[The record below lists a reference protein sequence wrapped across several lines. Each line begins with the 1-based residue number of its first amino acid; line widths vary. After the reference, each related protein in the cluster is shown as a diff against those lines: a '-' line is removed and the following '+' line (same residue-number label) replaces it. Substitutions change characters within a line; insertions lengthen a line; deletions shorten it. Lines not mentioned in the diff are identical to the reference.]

1 MTSIKDEENLLS
13 KIIHME
19 TVIRAQ
25 REKERLSRTG
35 QSDMLRTIF
44 EPITRELKT
53 LQTIEEST
61 TPTPTAAV
69 TTAVTPQQTQRLS
82 PLDTSASTVSDGN
95 VTAPS
100 PSSFTVPTTP
110 LSSGAKPKVNAPAA
124 AATPLGVMTDGRSL
138 SENGLPPSSMYRK
151 AYEQVE
157 GNNHEDGLTGL
168 SVSNGTING
177 KKYTINAGARAISI
191 GKKTFQIEHPETWIL
206 LLAKNPTRYID
217 LTNPKNNKY
226 YPYVKEYQS
235 IASSIDMPQFLRK
248 NYKPQKYQKRKKWA
262 LLKDLSSASA
272 SSGNSSSSGRGFIFS
287 SKPPPV
293 VRDRFLPSDPQGVL
307 RELRKAIAEY
317 EAGNT
322 GMRQIITPLVAQ
334 ARRMNI
340 LPKKMEKSLREFN
353 WIYT

>member
-19 TVIRAQ
+19 TAIRAK
-25 REKERLSRTG
+25 REKERLAQTG

-53 LQTIEEST
+53 LRAIEEST
-61 TPTPTAAV
+61 TPTAVTTPV
-69 TTAVTPQQTQRLS
+69 TTAVTPIQES
-82 PLDTSASTVSDGN
+82 HEWSASTAVDSGG
-95 VTAPS
+95 APS
-100 PSSFTVPTTP
+100 PSSFSVDTTP
-110 LSSGAKPKVNAPAA
+110 PHAGAVKKVTTAA
-124 AATPLGVMTDGRSL
+124 AAADTPVGVNGRSP
-138 SENGLPPSSMYRK
+138 STPSGLPPSSMYRK
-151 AYEQVE
+151 ALEKVE
-157 GNNHEDGLTGL
+157 NNNHEDGLTGL
-168 SVSNGTING
+168 SISNGTING
-177 KKYTINAGARAISI
+177 KKYTINAGARALTVN
-191 GKKTFQIEHPETWIL
+191 GKTFQIEHPETWIL

-217 LTNPKNNKY
+217 LTNPKNNQY

-235 IASSIDMPQFLRK
+235 IASSINMPQYLRK
-248 NYKPQKYQKRKKWA
+248 NYNPQKYQKRKKWE
-262 LLKDLSSASA
+262 LLKNLSSASA
-272 SSGNSSSSGRGFIFS
+272 SSSSSGRGFIFS
-287 SKPPPV
+287 SKPPPP